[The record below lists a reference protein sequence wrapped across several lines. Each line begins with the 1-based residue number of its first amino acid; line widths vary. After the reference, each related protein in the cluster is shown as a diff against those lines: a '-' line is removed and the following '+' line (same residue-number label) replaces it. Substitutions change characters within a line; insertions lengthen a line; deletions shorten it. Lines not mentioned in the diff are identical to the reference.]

1 MLIFSL
7 PYLFDLICGLYAMSM
22 MSHMARFNKIMIERK
37 RNEDAAR
44 RLLSNEVY
52 LYFYLKDIERIR
64 EKYDHEAVD
73 RIYSDRIS
81 KNLL

>member
-7 PYLFDLICGLYAMSM
+7 PYLFDLICGLYSMSM
-22 MSHMARFNKIMIERK
+22 MSHMAQFNKIMIDRK

-52 LYFYLKDIERIR
+52 LYF
-64 EKYDHEAVD
+64 
-73 RIYSDRIS
+73 
-81 KNLL
+81 